1 MLAFIIAAVKVLHAF
16 TGIWFVAGVV
26 GRGLTQVRAERTSD
40 IGVVKAMVE
49 LIGRFDSLMV
59 IPGSMAVLALGV
71 VAAWIEG
78 EPLFGFIQ
86 GARSNWLLVAL
97 ILFLTI
103 VALVPT
109 VFIPRG
115 KGFGAALDEAVA
127 VGRVTDRLSA
137 AFRDPVVR
145 AAHVWELIALTLIVW
160 LMIAKPF

>member
-1 MLAFIIAAVKVLHAF
+1 MAFTIALVKVAHAF
-16 TGIWFVAGVV
+16 TGFWFVGGIL
-26 GRGLTQVRAERTSD
+26 GRTVTQVRAERTSD
-40 IGVVKAMVE
+40 IGVVKVLVE

-59 IPGSMAVLALGV
+59 IPGSSAVLILGV

-78 EPLFGFIQ
+78 VPLFGALQ

-97 ILFLTI
+97 VLYLSIM
-103 VALVPT
+103 ALVPT

-115 KGFGAALDEAVA
+115 RGFGAALDEAVA
-127 VGRVTDRLSA
+127 AGHVTDRLSA

-145 AAHVWELIALTLIVW
+145 AAHIWELIAIALVIW